1 MAEEKKKN
9 LLEFDAD
16 DLFDALCGNTKKDIK
31 DFSDLVNFSA
41 DLDREIVIGDIFEGF
56 GRSVDGF
63 IHFWNRYDDVH
74 NIPIEERKPIK
85 LMIDSNGGSLSDT
98 FTIVDAIKMS
108 KTPIEAH
115 VIGCAYSGG
124 FFITIA
130 SPKRYGY
137 KHSSYVFHEGSVGN
151 GGTSGQFENFAAFY
165 KKQLSL
171 LKDLVVEN
179 TNITEEE
186 YDKIKRDDIW
196 YDAYEALEHG
206 IIDEIVGV
214 DA

>member
-1 MAEEKKKN
+1 MEEKKKT
-9 LLEFDAD
+9 LLDFEVD
-16 DLFDALCGNTKKDIK
+16 DLFDALCGNTKKDINE
-31 DFSDLVNFSA
+31 FPDLVNLA
-41 DLDREIVIGDIFEGF
+41 GDLDRQIVVGDIFEGF
-56 GRSVDGF
+56 GRSVDGL
-63 IHFWNRYDDVH
+63 IQFWNKYDEDH
-74 NIPIEERKPIK
+74 NIPVEERKPIK

-98 FTIVDAIKMS
+98 FTIVDAIKLS
-108 KTPIEAH
+108 KTPIEAY

-171 LKDLVVEN
+171 LKDLVIEN
-179 TNITEEE
+179 TKITEEE
-186 YDKIKRDDIW
+186 YEKIKRDDIW

-206 IIDEIVGV
+206 IIDEILGEK
-214 DA
+214 A